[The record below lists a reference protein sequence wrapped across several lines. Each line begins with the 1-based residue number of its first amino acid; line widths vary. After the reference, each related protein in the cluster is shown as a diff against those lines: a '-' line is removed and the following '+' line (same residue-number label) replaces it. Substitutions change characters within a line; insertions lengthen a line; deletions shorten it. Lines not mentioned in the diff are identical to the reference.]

1 MLHYWRK
8 YMSSQMIIRIEP
20 GLKEKVNRVAK
31 AEGKTTSEVVRG
43 LIEEYVRDRDIGAY
57 IDNLWGR
64 IGKMLKPFGCLVL
77 HFHSLRLPL

>member
-1 MLHYWRK
+1 
-8 YMSSQMIIRIEP
+8 MSSQMIIRIEP

-64 IGKMLKPFGCLVL
+64 IGKMLKSEGVTEQGIAKIIKEV
-77 HFHSLRLPL
+77 RNKA